1 MYLIDLSNRQN
12 TIFENH
18 FGKVG
23 FYGGEKK
30 ILKKGFSRKHI
41 SFIFLFFWKM
51 RIFMKGIYWV
61 SFQGKPK
68 FEILFGKGKF
78 HGYFGGG
85 KNEVYFQGDEKFH
98 GLLENECQF

>member
-1 MYLIDLSNRQN
+1 
-12 TIFENH
+12 
-18 FGKVG
+18 
-23 FYGGEKK
+23 
-30 ILKKGFSRKHI
+30 
-41 SFIFLFFWKM
+41 
-51 RIFMKGIYWV
+51 MKGIYWV

-85 KNEVYFQGDEKFH
+85 GKNEVYFQGDEKFH